1 MQMLDYEFTKR
12 DKGLLLI
19 LLVAVLGLIYYQVD
33 YVMFQEEMASLDVAP
48 LEMEAKIEE
57 KRSFTKKQ
65 MLREIE
71 KAQGRKESRIPVY
84 NAQAEELRAMAE
96 ALSGRADNL
105 SISWEEPVLKAPIV
119 KRTATLSFA
128 CGSYKD
134 LVIIVEALRDLKC
147 RCLVR
152 DLTLTSSEDALSV
165 SLQVTFYETTEGAK
179 DLSGLKAQ
187 TENAEQ

>member
-1 MQMLDYEFTKR
+1 MLDYEFTKR
-12 DKGLLLI
+12 DKALLLI
-19 LLVAVLGLIYYQVD
+19 LLVAVFGFIYYQAD
-33 YVMFQEEMASLDVAP
+33 YLMFQEEMASLDVAP

-57 KRSFTKKQ
+57 KKSFKKKQ
-65 MLREIE
+65 MLQEIA
-71 KAQGRKESRIPVY
+71 KAQGRNESRMPVY
-84 NAQAEELRAMAE
+84 NAQAEELSTMAQ

-119 KRTATLSFA
+119 KRTATLGFT

-134 LVIIVEALRDLKC
+134 LVAIVEALRDLKC

-152 DLTLTSSEDALSV
+152 DLTLTSSEEALSV

-179 DLSGLKAQ
+179 DLSGLKEQ
-187 TENAEQ
+187 TKNAEQ